1 VLVLVWELAREMVEQ
16 GPELG
21 LVAQVPLVLVLT
33 ALVLARAS
41 KTVYL
46 DQTVVAVELVLH
58 REELALVVDKEKEWG
73 LER

>member
-1 VLVLVWELAREMVEQ
+1 
-16 GPELG
+16 
-21 LVAQVPLVLVLT
+21 
-33 ALVLARAS
+33 LVLARAS